1 MPRFSNSEF
10 KLLYPITGLFVFV
23 ASMIQI
29 GEQELIKYKFVPTVI
44 MSANVLLFVVTLL
57 GLFALIN
64 ASKNPNPNVL
74 VRTVM
79 MAMGFRLLGVA
90 VAVLLYMKLAGAA
103 ISPRSVYAG
112 FALYPLY
119 TWLEIRLFLKLN
131 VKK

>member
-1 MPRFSNSEF
+1 MF
-10 KLLYPITGLFVFV
+10 KYSKLTYPIGLLFILVNAGIEF
-23 ASMIQI
+23 SQKH
-29 GEQELIKYKFVPTVI
+29 LIAYKFVPSVI
-44 MSANVLLFVVTLL
+44 AYANLLLFVVTLL

-79 MAMGFRLLGVA
+79 IAMGLRLLGIA
-90 VAVLLYMKLAGAA
+90 VAVLLYIKLAGAA

-119 TWLEIRLFLKLN
+119 TWIEIRLFLKLN

>member
-1 MPRFSNSEF
+1 MF
-10 KLLYPITGLFVFV
+10 KYSKLTYPIGYLFIIVSAAIEFG
-23 ASMIQI
+23 Q
-29 GEQELIKYKFVPTVI
+29 QKLIAYKFVPSVI
-44 MSANVLLFVVTLL
+44 NYANILLFVVTLV
-57 GLFALIN
+57 GLIALIN

-79 MAMGFRLLGVA
+79 VAMGLRLLGIA

-103 ISPRSVYAG
+103 ISPRSVYAS

>member
-1 MPRFSNSEF
+1 MLQKV
-10 KLLYPITGLFVFV
+10 KLLYPIIALFIFV
-23 ASMIQI
+23 NAAILL

-44 MSANVLLFVVTLL
+44 NGANLLLFALTLL
-57 GLFALIN
+57 GLLSLIS
-64 ASKNPNPNVL
+64 AAKDPNPNVL

-79 MAMGFRLLGVA
+79 AFMGFRLIG
-90 VAVLLYMKLAGAA
+90 LAIILVSYIKMSGAG

-112 FALYPLY
+112 FALYPIY

>member
-10 KLLYPITGLFVFV
+10 KLLYPLTGLFVFV

-79 MAMGFRLLGVA
+79 MAMGLRLLGIA

>member
-1 MPRFSNSEF
+1 MF
-10 KLLYPITGLFVFV
+10 KYSKLTYPIGYLFIIVSAAIEFG
-23 ASMIQI
+23 Q
-29 GEQELIKYKFVPTVI
+29 QKLIAYKFVPSVI
-44 MSANVLLFVVTLL
+44 NYANILLFVVTLV
-57 GLFALIN
+57 GLIALIQ

-79 MAMGFRLLGVA
+79 VAMGLRLLGIA

-103 ISPRSVYAG
+103 MSPRSVYAS

>member
-23 ASMIQI
+23 TCMVHL
-29 GEQELIKYKFVPTVI
+29 GEQALINYKFVPTVI
-44 MSANVLLFVVTLL
+44 NGANLLLFALTLL
-57 GLFALIN
+57 GLLALIS
-64 ASKNPNPNVL
+64 AAKDPNPNVL

-79 MAMGFRLLGVA
+79 VAIGLRLLGIA

-103 ISPRSVYAG
+103 ISPRSVYAS

>member
-1 MPRFSNSEF
+1 MFQKV
-10 KLLYPITGLFVFV
+10 KLLYPIIALFMFV
-23 ASMIQI
+23 NAAVLF
-29 GEQELIKYKFVPTVI
+29 GEQELINYKFIP
-44 MSANVLLFVVTLL
+44 NVLMAANLILFAVTLI
-57 GLFALIN
+57 GLLSLIS

-79 MAMGFRLLGVA
+79 AGMGLRLVGIA
-90 VAVLLYMKLAGAA
+90 IAVLLYIKMSGAG

>member
-1 MPRFSNSEF
+1 MLQKV
-10 KLLYPITGLFVFV
+10 KLLYPIIALFIFV
-23 ASMIQI
+23 NAAILL

-44 MSANVLLFVVTLL
+44 NGANILLFALTLL
-57 GLFALIN
+57 GLLSLIS
-64 ASKNPNPNVL
+64 AAKDPNPNVL

-79 MAMGFRLLGVA
+79 AFMGFRLIGLA
-90 VAVLLYMKLAGAA
+90 VILVSYIKMSGAG

-112 FALYPLY
+112 FALYPIY

>member
-1 MPRFSNSEF
+1 MLQKV
-10 KLLYPITGLFVFV
+10 KLLYPIIALFIFV
-23 ASMIQI
+23 NAAILL

-44 MSANVLLFVVTLL
+44 NATNLL
-57 GLFALIN
+57 LFALTLVGLLSLIS
-64 ASKNPNPNVL
+64 AAKDPNPNVL

-79 MAMGFRLLGVA
+79 AFMGFRLIGLA
-90 VAVLLYMKLAGAA
+90 VILVSYIKMSGAG

-112 FALYPLY
+112 FALYPIY

>member
-79 MAMGFRLLGVA
+79 MAMGLRLLGIA
-90 VAVLLYMKLAGAA
+90 VAVLLYIKLAGAA
-103 ISPRSVYAG
+103 ISPRSVYAS

-119 TWLEIRLFLKLN
+119 TFLEIRLFLKLN

>member
-79 MAMGFRLLGVA
+79 AFMGFRLIGLAIILVA
-90 VAVLLYMKLAGAA
+90 YIKMSGAG

>member
-1 MPRFSNSEF
+1 MF
-10 KLLYPITGLFVFV
+10 KYSKLTYPIGLLFLFVH
-23 ASMIQI
+23 AGI
-29 GEQELIKYKFVPTVI
+29 ELGQQQLLAYKFVPSVI
-44 MSANVLLFVVTLL
+44 AYANVLLFVVTLI
-57 GLFALIN
+57 GLIALIN

-79 MAMGFRLLGVA
+79 AFMGFRLIGLAVILVA
-90 VAVLLYMKLAGAA
+90 YIKMSGAG

-112 FALYPLY
+112 LALYPLY

>member
-1 MPRFSNSEF
+1 
-10 KLLYPITGLFVFV
+10 
-23 ASMIQI
+23 MIQI

-79 MAMGFRLLGVA
+79 MAMGLRLLGIA
-90 VAVLLYMKLAGAA
+90 VAVLLYMKLAGAS

>member
-1 MPRFSNSEF
+1 MF
-10 KLLYPITGLFVFV
+10 KYSKQLYPIGLLFIFVNAGIEFGLK
-23 ASMIQI
+23 Q
-29 GEQELIKYKFVPTVI
+29 LIDYKFVPTVI
-44 MSANVLLFVVTLL
+44 AYANVLLFVVTLL
-57 GLFALIN
+57 GLLALIQ

-74 VRTVM
+74 VRTIMAVM
-79 MAMGFRLLGVA
+79 GLRLLGLA

-103 ISPRSVYAG
+103 ISPRSVYAA

>member
-79 MAMGFRLLGVA
+79 MAMGLRLLGIA
-90 VAVLLYMKLAGAA
+90 VAVLVYMKLAGAA

>member
-1 MPRFSNSEF
+1 MVH
-10 KLLYPITGLFVFV
+10 L
-23 ASMIQI
+23 
-29 GEQELIKYKFVPTVI
+29 GEQALINYKFVPTVI
-44 MSANVLLFVVTLL
+44 NYANILLFVVTLV
-57 GLFALIN
+57 GLIALIN

-79 MAMGFRLLGVA
+79 VAMGLRLLGIA

>member
-1 MPRFSNSEF
+1 MLQKV
-10 KLLYPITGLFVFV
+10 KLLYPIIALVIFVN
-23 ASMIQI
+23 AAILL

-44 MSANVLLFVVTLL
+44 NAANLLLFALTLL
-57 GLFALIN
+57 GLLALIS
-64 ASKNPNPNVL
+64 AAKDPNPNVL

-79 MAMGFRLLGVA
+79 AFMGFRLIGLA
-90 VAVLLYMKLAGAA
+90 VILVSYIKMSGAG

>member
-1 MPRFSNSEF
+1 MPRFSKSEF

-79 MAMGFRLLGVA
+79 MAMGLRLLGIA

>member
-1 MPRFSNSEF
+1 MFQKV
-10 KLLYPITGLFVFV
+10 KLLYPIIALFIFV
-23 ASMIQI
+23 NAAVLF
-29 GEQELIKYKFVPTVI
+29 GEQALINYKFVPTVI
-44 MSANVLLFVVTLL
+44 MSANLL
-57 GLFALIN
+57 LFALTLVGLLSLIS
-64 ASKNPNPNVL
+64 AAKDPNPNVL

-79 MAMGFRLLGVA
+79 AFMGFRLIGLA
-90 VAVLLYMKLAGAA
+90 VIIVSYIKMSGAA

>member
-1 MPRFSNSEF
+1 MFQKV
-10 KLLYPITGLFVFV
+10 KLLYPIIALFIFV
-23 ASMIQI
+23 NAAILL

-44 MSANVLLFVVTLL
+44 NGANLLLFALTLL
-57 GLFALIN
+57 GLLALIS
-64 ASKNPNPNVL
+64 AAKDPNPNVL

-79 MAMGFRLLGVA
+79 AFMGFRLIGLA
-90 VAVLLYMKLAGAA
+90 VILVSYIKMSGAG

-112 FALYPLY
+112 FALYPIY

>member
-1 MPRFSNSEF
+1 MF
-10 KLLYPITGLFVFV
+10 KYSKLTYPIGYLFIIVSAAIEFG
-23 ASMIQI
+23 Q
-29 GEQELIKYKFVPTVI
+29 QKLIAYKFVPAVI
-44 MSANVLLFVVTLL
+44 NYANILLFVVTLV
-57 GLFALIN
+57 GLIALIQ

-79 MAMGFRLLGVA
+79 VAMGLRLLGIA

-103 ISPRSVYAG
+103 ISPRSVYAS

>member
-79 MAMGFRLLGVA
+79 MAMGLRLLGIA
-90 VAVLLYMKLAGAA
+90 VAVLLYMKLAGAG

-119 TWLEIRLFLKLN
+119 TFLEIRLFLKLN

>member
-1 MPRFSNSEF
+1 MF
-10 KLLYPITGLFVFV
+10 KYSKLTYPIGFLFIIVSAAIEFG
-23 ASMIQI
+23 QK
-29 GEQELIKYKFVPTVI
+29 QLIAYKFVPSVI
-44 MSANVLLFVVTLL
+44 AYANILLFLVTLV
-57 GLFALIN
+57 GLIALIN

-79 MAMGFRLLGVA
+79 AAMGLRLLGVA
-90 VAVLLYMKLAGAA
+90 VAVLLYIKMSGAG

>member
-1 MPRFSNSEF
+1 M
-10 KLLYPITGLFVFV
+10 LYPIIGLFIFV
-23 ASMIQI
+23 ASIIQL
-29 GEQELIKYKFVPTVI
+29 GETALIKYKFVPTVI
-44 MSANVLLFVVTLL
+44 MSANLLLFALTLL
-57 GLFALIN
+57 GLLSLIS
-64 ASKNPNPNVL
+64 AAKHPNPTVL

-79 MAMGFRLLGVA
+79 GFMGFRLIGLA
-90 VAVLLYMKLAGAA
+90 VILVSYIKLAGAA

>member
-1 MPRFSNSEF
+1 MF
-10 KLLYPITGLFVFV
+10 KYSKHLYPIGLLFIFVNAGIEFGLK
-23 ASMIQI
+23 Q
-29 GEQELIKYKFVPTVI
+29 LIDYKFVPTVI
-44 MSANVLLFVVTLL
+44 AYANVLLFVVTLL
-57 GLFALIN
+57 GLLALIH

-74 VRTVM
+74 VRTIMAVM
-79 MAMGFRLLGVA
+79 GLRLLGLA

-103 ISPRSVYAG
+103 ISPRSVYAA

>member
-79 MAMGFRLLGVA
+79 MAMGLRLLGIA
-90 VAVLLYMKLAGAA
+90 VAVLLYMKLAGAG

-112 FALYPLY
+112 FVLYPLY